1 LIPKGFRGKI
11 TFVGNSSL
19 KGARLALLDEEVSN
33 TMESIKRGIKV
44 LELSTSEKFQK
55 YFVEALSF

>member
-1 LIPKGFRGKI
+1 
-11 TFVGNSSL
+11 
-19 KGARLALLDEEVSN
+19 VSN